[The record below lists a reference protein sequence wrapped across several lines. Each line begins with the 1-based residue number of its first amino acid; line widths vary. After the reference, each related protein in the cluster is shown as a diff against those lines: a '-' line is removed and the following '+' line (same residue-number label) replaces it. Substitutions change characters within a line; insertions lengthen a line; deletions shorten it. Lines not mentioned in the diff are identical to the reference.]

1 MDDYRYT
8 YAVARINALSAGL
21 LDQEFAARLLSAE
34 STDIPDMLRETA
46 LADSFSGIESSADM
60 EKGLSKELRKAY
72 DIVENIC
79 PDDNAIR
86 LFRHRHDFHNLK
98 AMLKSKIQGTPHD
111 AFLVDLCAF
120 DTDKMAAAV
129 AEGSY
134 RLIPT
139 HLGAA
144 AVEAMAEYE
153 KTGSLASI
161 GHTCDRL
168 MWKYVIQEARATR
181 MKIMIELFNEHVN
194 LTNLKSFFRFREFS
208 EDRDVFKR
216 NHIPEGDYPLDFFLR
231 YMDEELGLFLD
242 HLMKTRYE
250 HHISAQG
257 LRKWPEDKS
266 FWRLELA
273 SDNFLLSHFHQMRH
287 QVFSVAPLIYYL
299 LCKTAETMLIRTV
312 LRCKLIG
319 MPREQITQRL
329 RYIYA

>member
-1 MDDYRYT
+1 MDDFRYT

-21 LDQEFAARLLSAE
+21 LDREFAARLLAAE
-34 STDIPDMLRETA
+34 PENIPGMLRETA
-46 LADSFSGIESSADM
+46 LADSFSDIESSVDM
-60 EKGLSKELRKAY
+60 EKGLRKELRKAY
-72 DIVENIC
+72 DLVENIC
-79 PDDNAIR
+79 PDEAAIR
-86 LFRHRHDFHNLK
+86 LFRYRHDFHNLK
-98 AMLKSKIQGTPHD
+98 AMLKSRIQGVPHD
-111 AFLVDLCAF
+111 AFLMDLCAC
-120 DTDKMAAAV
+120 DTGKMAAAV

-134 RLIPT
+134 RLIPA

-144 AVEAMAEYE
+144 AVESMAEYG
-153 KTGSLASI
+153 KTGRLASI

-168 MWKYVIQEARATR
+168 MWRYLIQEARATR
-181 MKIMIELFNEHVN
+181 MKIMIELFNEYVN

-208 EDRDVFKR
+208 EDREIFKR
-216 NHIPEGDYPLDFFLR
+216 NHIPEGDYSLDFFLH

-257 LRKWPEDKS
+257 LRKWPEDRS

-273 SDNFLLSHFHQMRH
+273 SDNFLIHHFHEMRH
-287 QVFSVAPLIYYL
+287 QIFSVAPIIYYL
-299 LCKTAETMLIRTV
+299 LRKIAETRLIRTV

-319 MPREQITQRL
+319 MPREQIAHRL

>member
-21 LDQEFAARLLSAE
+21 LDQEFAARLLAAE
-34 STDIPDMLRETA
+34 PTNIPDMLRETT
-46 LADSFSGIESSADM
+46 LADSFGDVESSADM
-60 EKGLSKELRKAY
+60 EKGLTRELRKAY

-79 PDDNAIR
+79 PDNNAIR

-98 AMLKSKIQGTPHD
+98 AMLKSKIRGVPHD
-111 AFLVDLCAF
+111 AFLIDLCAC
-120 DTDKMAAAV
+120 DIDKMAAAV

-134 RLIPT
+134 RMLPD
-139 HLGAA
+139 HLADAA
-144 AVEAMAEYE
+144 AKAMAEYE
-153 KTGSLASI
+153 KDGALASI

-168 MWKYVIQEARATR
+168 MWRRVIREARATR
-181 MKIMIELFNEHVN
+181 MKIMIELFNEYVN

-208 EDRDVFKR
+208 EDREVFKR
-216 NHIPEGDYPLDFFLR
+216 NYVPEGDYSLDFFLR
-231 YMDEELGLFLD
+231 YMDEDLGLFLD
-242 HLMKTRYE
+242 HVTKTRYE
-250 HHISAQG
+250 HDISVQG

-266 FWRLELA
+266 FWRIELA
-273 SDNFLLSHFHQMRH
+273 SDNFLLYNFHQKRH
-287 QVFSVAPLIYYL
+287 QIFSIAPLIYYL
-299 LCKTAETMLIRTV
+299 LRKTAETHLIRTV